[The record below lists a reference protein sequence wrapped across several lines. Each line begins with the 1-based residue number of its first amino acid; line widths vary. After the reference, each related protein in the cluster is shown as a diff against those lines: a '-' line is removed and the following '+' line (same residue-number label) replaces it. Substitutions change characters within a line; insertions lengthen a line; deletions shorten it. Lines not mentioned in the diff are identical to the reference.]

1 LHWTSQNE
9 ISFFEVL
16 VTRACSNLSFL
27 PFKALHLRILKT
39 VLLLG
44 ALTSTLA
51 WCQTSDI
58 NRYPQRAIHLIV
70 PFTASGP
77 VDTMARVMAQKLGET
92 LNQAM
97 IIENHAGAGGSIG
110 AEFVAHAPADGYTLL
125 FSSAGVVSVN
135 PSLNKVGFDTLKDFV
150 PIVKAGSLASVL
162 VVNPTLKVNS
172 IGELIQLAKSKPGE
186 LNFGSSGPGSASHL
200 AMEMFDRAADIKILH
215 IAYKG
220 AAPAVTDLLAGNV
233 QVMLIGL
240 TTVLPFVNNGKLK
253 ALGISTLTP
262 SPIVPQLPTIA
273 SAGLN
278 GFEVSNWMGFFAPIN
293 TPSPIVQRINDDV
306 NRIIKQNDTKI
317 KLATEGIDPSSANT
331 PGQFKEYVQSEINRW
346 SKIIKESNIKD

>member
-97 IIENHAGAGGSIG
+97 IIENRAGAGGSIG

-253 ALGISTLTP
+253 ALGVSTLTP